1 MATDQRTIVDVMADT
16 LGACIDHPHEQVD
29 RCVWCKPC
37 GRRLYQG
44 EVMTADEIAT
54 LHEAI
59 EWQRQKREAEPTPD
73 AAGIFGLD
81 W

>member
-1 MATDQRTIVDVMADT
+1 MTGRTIVDVMADA
-16 LGACIDHPHEQVD
+16 LGACIDHPHEQVGP
-29 RCVWCKPC
+29 CVYCKPC

-44 EVMTADEIAT
+44 AVMTADEIAT

-59 EWQRQKREAEPTPD
+59 EWQRQKREPTPD
-73 AAGIFGLD
+73 ASGIFGLD